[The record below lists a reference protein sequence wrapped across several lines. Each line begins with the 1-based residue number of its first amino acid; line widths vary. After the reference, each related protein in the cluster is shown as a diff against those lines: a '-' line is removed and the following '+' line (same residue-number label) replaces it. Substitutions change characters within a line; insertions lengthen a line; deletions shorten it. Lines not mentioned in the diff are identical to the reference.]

1 MSFLRGSIVVL
12 VALFALGG
20 VFGCEKEGPAER
32 AGEKID
38 LTMEKVQEQTEET
51 MEQAQEQT
59 EEATEATGVTLEE
72 GEKEVK
78 EATK

>member
-1 MSFLRGSIVVL
+1 MSTLRASIVVL

-20 VFGCEKEGPAER
+20 VFGCEKEGPAEWT
-32 AGEKID
+32 GEKID
-38 LTMEKVQEQTEET
+38 LSMEKVQKQTEET

-72 GEKEVK
+72 AEKEVK